1 MQYHFPA
8 ISYWQVG
15 KSAVRA
21 VPAFRVGYV
30 DVGGCAHLRADDVG
44 VWKARSRIRG
54 VRHGPAESQPLQKN
68 RLPCADTIYDRAV
81 IANRQERAAGR
92 IEVAC
97 GLRHPN
103 RGPCVTGSA
112 YTTDADSDTVE
123 IGRGRGAALAG
134 VSQDCGLSERAQRQ
148 QQDQQGERLAHVGTD
163 FSTRVS

>member
-54 VRHGPAESQPLQKN
+54 VRHVPLNPSPCRRIVCPVQILFTAVQSSAIARNAPLVVSKSPA
-68 RLPCADTIYDRAV
+68 AV
-81 IANRQERAAGR
+81 GTQ
-92 IEVAC
+92 IE
-97 GLRHPN
+97 
-103 RGPCVTGSA
+103 
-112 YTTDADSDTVE
+112 
-123 IGRGRGAALAG
+123 
-134 VSQDCGLSERAQRQ
+134 
-148 QQDQQGERLAHVGTD
+148 AHV
-163 FSTRVS
+163 